1 MELKKQILE
10 KDPTAISTVVDQMW
24 WNKGMNNIACFQAV
38 KRILSEGGKRPLS
51 LTDYDQILYQAV
63 CQASS

>member
-10 KDPTAISTVVDQMW
+10 KDPTAISTFVDQVL

-38 KRILSEGGKRPLS
+38 NRILSEGGKRPLS